1 MPRLK
6 LGLPSSFPFRTEIP
20 IRITDINYGGHL
32 GNDSA
37 LGLIHEARVRYLHS
51 LGYSEMNVEGGGI
64 IMSDA
69 QIVFSSEGLYGD
81 VAVVEMAIGDLEG
94 TRCSMFYRMTDR
106 TTGREIARALTGIV
120 FFDYAK
126 KRPQPVP
133 EAFRKKVLPTDR

>member
-1 MPRLK
+1 MSRLK
-6 LGLPSSFPFRTEIP
+6 LELPAVLPFRTEIP

-32 GNDSA
+32 GNDSVLA
-37 LGLIHEARVRYLHS
+37 LLHEARVRYLTS
-51 LGYSEMNVEGGGI
+51 LGYSEMNVEGSGI

-81 VAVVEMAIGDLEG
+81 VAVVEMGTGDLDG
-94 TRCSMFYRMTDR
+94 TRCTMYYRMTDR
-106 TTGREIARALTGIV
+106 TSGREIARAMTGIV

-133 EAFRKKVLPTDR
+133 DAFRMRLQQR